1 MALKEGDVVEVHYTI
16 KVLEDGEE
24 KLYETTKAEVAKQYN
39 ALDPNKRYAPLFVI
53 VGRTK
58 LLDPLD
64 KVLREMNPGE
74 KRELVLKPEEAFGPW
89 RKDLVVTVPVKA
101 LRRAGIRPRVGEE
114 IEAQGQKGRI
124 IKVTERFAYVDFN
137 HPLAGKTL
145 KVEIEVVRKLET
157 DEEKVKAIVLR
168 YLPLRE
174 EAVNVRIEDGKAV
187 VELPGSVIGLRDLD
201 SLLQSILINVYDLT
215 NLKELVIQI
224 RIPMKREEEKEEAEE
239 VEKEEE
245 TKEEVSEEHE
255 ESKEEASASQ

>member
-16 KVLEDGEE
+16 KMLEDGEE

-39 ALDPNKRYAPLFVI
+39 ALDPSKTYAPIFVI
-53 VGRTK
+53 VGKTK

-64 KVLREMNPGE
+64 KVMREMNPGE
-74 KRELVLKPEEAFGPW
+74 KKELVLKPEEAFGPW
-89 RKDLVVTVPVKA
+89 RKDLVVAVPVKA

-114 IEAQGQKGRI
+114 IEAQGRKGRI

-168 YLPLRE
+168 YLPLKE
-174 EAVNVRIEDGKAV
+174 EAVDVKIKDGKAV

-201 SLLQSILINVYDLT
+201 SLLQSILVNVYDLT
-215 NLKELVIQI
+215 DLKELVIQI
-224 RIPMKREEEKEEAEE
+224 RIPMKRKEEEEEEKEEG
-239 VEKEEE
+239 KEESG
-245 TKEEVSEEHE
+245 EEAGE